1 MSAELACGDDAVE
14 TDEGGGE
21 GGGGGMDELPEMEV
35 CVDAAKVEAT
45 KVEATKV
52 ETVEP
57 MAESLD

>member
-1 MSAELACGDDAVE
+1 
-14 TDEGGGE
+14 
-21 GGGGGMDELPEMEV
+21 MDELPEMEV

>member
-1 MSAELACGDDAVE
+1 MRSKR
-14 TDEGGGE
+14 TRGGGR
-21 GGGGGMDELPEMEV
+21 DELPEMEV